1 MHAHSEQVCYTRYK
15 ASRKRACIV
24 KGRGWEIP
32 CRPQQ
37 ELLTRLLANFFE
49 TRDLIGLRTFAAL
62 NNVEFN
68 LIAFFETLIAL
79 ALDGAV
85 MNEDVGSALAA
96 EEAVA
101 FSIVEPLYGAFILC
115 QWSHSLVSSLR
126 SLTREVKVLQR

>member
-1 MHAHSEQVCYTRYK
+1 
-15 ASRKRACIV
+15 
-24 KGRGWEIP
+24 
-32 CRPQQ
+32 
-37 ELLTRLLANFFE
+37 LLANFFE

-96 EEAVA
+96 EKAVT
-101 FSIVEPLYGAFILC
+101 FSIVEQLYGAFI
-115 QWSHSLVSSLR
+115 
-126 SLTREVKVLQR
+126 